1 MNYAC
6 TIHIYVHM
14 LTQQHLHGR
23 FLANLDFRELGL
35 FLLLWR
41 NICKIDIKW
50 PRPSKRSQRTAV
62 ITALPS
68 PLRTSA
74 RGLSTLS
81 AW

>member
-50 PRPSKRSQRTAV
+50 PEA
-62 ITALPS
+62 
-68 PLRTSA
+68 
-74 RGLSTLS
+74 
-81 AW
+81 